1 MNSKP
6 FKKDSAM
13 VPLTCKGFTA
23 CGVAAG
29 IKKDG
34 NLDLGLL
41 VSDRPARVVAM
52 FTKNLVQA
60 APVKLDRERVKSG
73 TTRAVIVNAGNANC
87 ANGRQGWVAAE
98 AMADAAARALELPDD
113 QVLVASTGVI
123 GVPFPIQKVEAAMP
137 DLVGGLN
144 PNGIPDLAQAI
155 MTTDTRPK
163 TGARE
168 GTVGGAPYRIVAVA
182 KGAGM
187 IRPDMA
193 TMLCFICTDA
203 DISVADL
210 QSALQRSVDRSFN
223 RITIDGDTSTNDTVI
238 LMANGA
244 AGARLVSAADRA
256 VFQRLLDDLC
266 MDLARQ
272 MVKDGEGVTKLVDLN
287 VCGARADEDAR
298 SIADTIAHSPLV
310 KTAFFGQDANWG
322 RIIAAAGRAGVHLE
336 PDRLDLYFDDV
347 QMVKNGTGCGPEAE
361 EMASVVLTKPEFSVT
376 LDLNLGKG
384 RITLLT
390 GDFSLDYVKINA
402 DYRS

>member
-1 MNSKP
+1 
-6 FKKDSAM
+6 M
-13 VPLTCKGFTA
+13 VPLACKGFTA
-23 CGVAAG
+23 CGMAAG
-29 IKKDG
+29 IKSNG

-41 VSDRPARVVAM
+41 VSDRPARVAAV
-52 FTKNLVQA
+52 FTKNRVQA
-60 APVKLDRERVKSG
+60 APVRLDRERVKSG

-87 ANGRQGWVAAE
+87 ANGRQGQLAAE
-98 AMADAAARALELPDD
+98 AMAAGAARALNLPDD

-123 GVPFPIQKVEAAMP
+123 GVPFPIQKVAAAMP
-137 DLVGGLN
+137 DLISGLS
-144 PNGIPDLAQAI
+144 PSGIANLAQAI
-155 MTTDTRPK
+155 MTTDTRSK
-163 TGARE
+163 TGACE
-168 GTVGGAPYRIVAVA
+168 GTVDRVSYRIVAVA

-203 DISVADL
+203 DISTSDL
-210 QSALQRSVDRSFN
+210 QSALQQAVDGSFN

-244 AGARLVSAADRA
+244 AGAKIVRATDRI

-272 MVKDGEGVTKLVDLN
+272 MVKDGEGVTKLVDLK
-287 VCGARADEDAR
+287 VCGARTDEDAR
-298 SIADTIAHSPLV
+298 SIADAIAHSPLV

-322 RIIAAAGRAGVHLE
+322 RIIAAAGRAGVYLE
-336 PDRLDLYFDDV
+336 PGRLDLYFDDV

-361 EMASVVLTKPEFSVT
+361 AKASDVLKQPEFKVT
-376 LDLNLGKG
+376 LDLNLDKGKASM
-384 RITLLT
+384 LT
-390 GDFSLDYVKINA
+390 ADFSLDYVKINA

>member
-1 MNSKP
+1 
-6 FKKDSAM
+6 M
-13 VPLTCKGFTA
+13 VPLTCRGFTA
-23 CGVAAG
+23 CGMAAG
-29 IKKDG
+29 IKKNG

-41 VSDRPARVVAM
+41 VSDRPARVAAV
-52 FTKNLVQA
+52 FTKNRVQA

-73 TTRAVIVNAGNANC
+73 TARAVIVNAGNANC
-87 ANGRQGWVAAE
+87 ANGPQGLADAE
-98 AMADAAARALELPDD
+98 AMAAAAARALNVSEA

-123 GVPFPIQKVEAAMP
+123 GAPFPIQTVEAAIP
-137 DLVGGLN
+137 ALAGGLN
-144 PNGIPDLAQAI
+144 PNGVPDLARAI

-168 GTVGGAPYRIVAVA
+168 GSADGISYRIVAIA

-203 DISVADL
+203 DISLSDL
-210 QSALQRSVDRSFN
+210 RSALKRSVDGSFN
-223 RITIDGDTSTNDTVI
+223 RITIDGDSSTNDTVI

-244 AGARLVSAADRA
+244 SGARIETDAHRAD
-256 VFQRLLDDLC
+256 FQRLLDDLC

-272 MVKDGEGVTKLVDLN
+272 MVKDGEGVTKVVDLT
-287 VCGARADEDAR
+287 VCGTRSDEDAR
-298 SIADTIAHSPLV
+298 AIADTIAHSPLV

-322 RIIAAAGRAGVHLE
+322 RIIAAAGRAGVFLDPE
-336 PDRLDLYFDDV
+336 RLDLYFDEV
-347 QMVKNGTGCGPEAE
+347 QMVKNGTGCGPDAE
-361 EMASVVLTKPEFSVT
+361 EKATGVLRKPEFSVT

-384 RITLLT
+384 TASMLT
-390 GDFSLDYVKINA
+390 CDFSLEYVKINA